1 MADEIIARKDALAQ
15 GLKYYFTGKPCKNGH
30 VSKRWSVHRTC
41 VGCINDFH
49 ARWYVANRDK
59 KLKKNK
65 QYLKDNPDKNRRAA
79 LKWRNQN
86 LERARQYASKWY
98 SDSENNRAHGNKRRA
113 RKLGAGGTHTR
124 DDLRAILKLQHHI
137 CVYCPAD
144 LRKEKRHVDHIV
156 PLALGGTNGK
166 ENLQYLCAP
175 CNLSKGAKDPIAFA
189 REVGLLL

>member
-30 VSKRWSVHRTC
+30 VSKRWSVHRLC

-65 QYLKDNPDKNRRAA
+65 QYLKDNPDVGRAAA

-98 SDSENNRAHGNKRRA
+98 SDSENNEIHHGKRRA
-113 RKLGAGGTHTR
+113 RKLGGGGTHTR
-124 DDLRAILKLQHHI
+124 ADLAAILKAQNYR
-137 CVYCPAD
+137 CAYCDAD
-144 LRKEKRHVDHIV
+144 LRKVKRHVDHIK
-156 PLALGGTNGK
+156 PLSSGGSNDKTNI
-166 ENLQYLCAP
+166 QYLCQP
-175 CNLSKGAKDPIAFA
+175 CNLSKGAKDPLQFA
-189 REVGLLL
+189 QELGRLL